1 MYLGYRKLCFTYT
14 QTLLPSHETNISQW
28 IEMYVILWLA
38 EDVSL
43 TPLTSKSK
51 LHVPLRKVKKETNKT
66 KETKYS
72 PLPPTNSNY
81 KKITK

>member
-1 MYLGYRKLCFTYT
+1 
-14 QTLLPSHETNISQW
+14 
-28 IEMYVILWLA
+28 MYVILWLA
-38 EDVSL
+38 EDESL
-43 TPLTSKSK
+43 IPITSKSK
-51 LHVPLRKVKKETNKT
+51 FHVPLRKVKKETNKT

>member
-1 MYLGYRKLCFTYT
+1 
-14 QTLLPSHETNISQW
+14 
-28 IEMYVILWLA
+28 MYVMPWLA
-38 EDVSL
+38 EDESL
-43 TPLTSKSK
+43 TPLTNKSK
-51 LHVPLRKVKKETNKT
+51 LHVPLRKKSKKRNKT